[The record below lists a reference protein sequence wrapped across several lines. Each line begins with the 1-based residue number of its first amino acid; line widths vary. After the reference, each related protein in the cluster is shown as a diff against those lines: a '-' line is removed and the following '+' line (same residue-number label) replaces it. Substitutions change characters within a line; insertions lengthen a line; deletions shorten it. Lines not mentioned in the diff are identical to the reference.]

1 MGWLKRAARAVV
13 RAVKAVVRVVVRV
26 VTTVVGLALGMFDLL
41 LGFLTW
47 PEKKL
52 RLHIFI
58 LSDQNGPLV
67 TEAQLQPA
75 MNFAKTTFKN
85 RLNVKVLPY
94 GQRMVEIIKKPAPH
108 AALNVGCNF
117 TAFGEEFT
125 EAGDFFAKH
134 VAGWNA
140 VPVSGTFPITVFIV
154 KTISGKA
161 GCSLGPLSDYVT
173 IEQAGVSD
181 VSLLAHELGHA
192 CNLVWHT
199 PWAKSNL
206 MYAGSNRGDRV
217 NALQKNLFRSSRH
230 VLYW

>member
-13 RAVKAVVRVVVRV
+13 RGVKAAVRLVVRI
-26 VTTVVGLALGMFDLL
+26 VTTFVGLVVGVFDLF

-67 TEAQLQPA
+67 TEAQLQTA
-75 MNFAKTTFKN
+75 INFAKTTFKN

-94 GQRMVEIIKKPAPH
+94 GKPMVEIIKEPAPH
-108 AALNVGCNF
+108 AALNVGCNL
-117 TAFGEEFT
+117 TAFGEEFA

-140 VPVSGTFPITVFIV
+140 APVSGTFPITVFIV
-154 KTISGKA
+154 KNISGKA
-161 GCSLGPLSDYVT
+161 GCSMGPLTDYVT
-173 IEQAGVSD
+173 IEQAGASEP
-181 VSLLAHELGHA
+181 SLMAHELGHA
-192 CNLVWHT
+192 CSLFWHE
-199 PWAKSNL
+199 PWNQSNL
-206 MYAGSNRGDRV
+206 MYAGSSRGDRV